1 MEDVLKNKAWKEFFF
16 GKEFDIIATQS
27 GIDKINLNR
36 KRGNI
41 PYITRTENNNGFDCF
56 ICKQENYITD
66 KPNVI
71 TIGLDT
77 QTVFYQQTAFYT
89 GQNIQILSNNFL
101 NKYVALFLKPLM
113 IKQMEKF
120 NWGGNGATL
129 TRLRRSKILLP
140 INSEGQ
146 PDYAFME
153 EYMRDMERR
162 KIEEY
167 KAFINRRLE
176 AKMGGGGKLLI
187 INELDGE
194 KWEEFVMEDIFN
206 IQSGKR
212 LIKAMMKRGKTPFI
226 GASDA
231 NNGITEWISNVNV
244 SLDKNILGVNYNGSV
259 GETFYHSYNAIFS
272 DDVKRFSLKEKE
284 GNEHIYLFLKG
295 VILKQK
301 IKYEYG
307 YKFNEERMKRQK
319 IMLPVNS
326 HGNPDYEYMEQYMR
340 IKERE
345 SIERYLRYL
354 GKKNK

>member
-1 MEDVLKNKAWKEFFF
+1 VRLGEKYSFNREINDDRIRKE
-16 GKEFDIIATQS
+16 T
-27 GIDKINLNR
+27 
-36 KRGNI
+36 
-41 PYITRTENNNGFDCF
+41 
-56 ICKQENYITD
+56 
-66 KPNVI
+66 
-71 TIGLDT
+71 
-77 QTVFYQQTAFYT
+77 
-89 GQNIQILSNNFL
+89 
-101 NKYVALFLKPLM
+101 
-113 IKQMEKF
+113 
-120 NWGGNGATL
+120 
-129 TRLRRSKILLP
+129 ILLP
-140 INSEGQ
+140 VNSEEQ

-153 EYMRDMERR
+153 EYMRELEKR

-167 KAFINRRLE
+167 KAFISKKLE
-176 AKMGGGGKLLI
+176 VITGGGKSFI
-187 INELDGE
+187 INELTNGRW
-194 KWEEFVMEDIFN
+194 KEFIMEDIFN
-206 IQSGKR
+206 ILTGKR

-307 YKFNEERMKRQK
+307 YKFNGERMKRQK

-326 HGNPDYEYMEQYMR
+326 HDDPDYEYMEQYMR
-340 IKERE
+340 IKEQE
-345 SIERYLRYL
+345 SLRRYLEYL
-354 GKKNK
+354 GKKND